1 MKTLHATHRLRY
13 DGAVDAD
20 GHILEPPD
28 LWETYLEPRYR
39 DRALRIVVGD
49 DGLEALE
56 IGGKPSVMSRR
67 GSVSALGAMGDP
79 DLRSVQLDPERT
91 YLGEAPYGSMDPDE
105 RIRLLDAEGIDAAIL
120 YTTVGLLWEAELTD
134 PELSQA
140 YTRAYNRW
148 ICEFC
153 AGHDRLVPTA
163 HVSLTDPDAAAREL
177 ERAVGEGARGAY
189 VCPFSHDGRPL
200 GHPANDPVFAAAQ
213 DLGVPF
219 AIHPTFE
226 PQWTKGTR
234 MGGWEN
240 VRKLRLLATVS
251 ASDGVRHQFT
261 TLFDYGVFDRF
272 PRLKVLVLESGGGW
286 IGYWLDRIDAV
297 YGHTWIGTRVPL
309 EHKPS
314 DYFRERVW
322 ISCDPDE
329 RTIPHL
335 AGRYGDRFLWAS
347 DFPHADHTPEY
358 VHDLEELA
366 AGFPGDA
373 GRRAF
378 LGGNARALFG
388 IPATAVAAPGS
399 DPDPA
404 PAGAG

>member
-1 MKTLHATHRLRY
+1 MTLTIQAQKPMHCAHRLAY

-28 LWETYLEPRYR
+28 LWETYIDPQYR
-39 DRALRIVVGD
+39 DRALRIVLD
-49 DGLEALE
+49 ENGLEELL
-56 IGGKPSVMSRR
+56 IDGKRSTMARKGFPST
-67 GSVSALGAMGDP
+67 LGAMGDP
-79 DLRSVQLDPERT
+79 DLRAMQFDPERT
-91 YLGEAPYGSMDPDE
+91 YLNESPYGAMDPNE
-105 RIRLLDAEGIDAAIL
+105 RLALLDAENIDIAIL
-120 YTTVGLLWEAELTD
+120 YTTVGLLWEAELED

-153 AGHDRLVPTA
+153 ADSPRLVPTA
-163 HVSLTDPDAAAREL
+163 HLSLTDPVAAAAEL
-177 ERAVGEGARGAY
+177 ERAVSNGAKGAY
-189 VCPFSHDGRPL
+189 VAPFSHTGRPL
-200 GHPANDPVFAAAQ
+200 GHPDNNPVFAAAQ

-234 MGGWEN
+234 MGAWEN
-240 VRKLRLLATVS
+240 VKQLRLLASVQ

-261 TLFDYGVFDRF
+261 TLFDYGVFDQF
-272 PRLKVLVLESGGGW
+272 PTLKVLVLESGGGW

-297 YGHTWIGTRVPL
+297 YGHTFIGQRVPL

-329 RTIPHL
+329 RTIPSL
-335 AGRYGDRFLWAS
+335 AERFGADRFMWAS

-358 VHDLEELA
+358 VHDLDELA
-366 AGFPGDA
+366 SAFSERDRAKFLGDNARHLFDLPA
-373 GRRAF
+373 GR
-378 LGGNARALFG
+378 
-388 IPATAVAAPGS
+388 P
-399 DPDPA
+399 
-404 PAGAG
+404 

>member
-1 MKTLHATHRLRY
+1 MSKEPHATHTLSV

-28 LWETYLEPRYR
+28 LWERYLEPSYR
-39 DRALRIVVGD
+39 DRALRFVLD
-49 DGLEALE
+49 DAGLEELE
-56 IGGKPSVMSRR
+56 IGGKRSLMSRR
-67 GSVSALGAMGDP
+67 GFPSTLGAMGDP
-79 DLRSVQLDPERT
+79 DLRSMQKDPERT
-91 YLGEAPYGSMDPDE
+91 YLREAPFGSMDPVE
-105 RIRLLDAEGIDAAIL
+105 RLELLDAEGIDAAVL
-120 YTTVGLLWEAELTD
+120 YTTVGLLWEAELDD

-153 AGHDRLVPTA
+153 ADSPRLVPTA
-163 HVSLTDPDAAAREL
+163 HLSLSDPKAAAAEL
-177 ERAVGEGARGAY
+177 ERAVGEGAKGAY
-189 VCPFSHDGRPL
+189 VAPFTHDGRPL
-200 GHPANDPVFAAAQ
+200 GHHDNDPVFDTAQ
-213 DLGVPF
+213 GLGVPF

-234 MGGWEN
+234 MGAWEN
-240 VRKLRLLATVS
+240 VRELRLLASVA

-272 PRLKVLVLESGGGW
+272 PQLKVIVLESGGGW

-297 YGHTWIGTRVPL
+297 YGHTFIGTRVPL
-309 EHKPS
+309 ERKPS

-329 RTIPHL
+329 RTIPAL
-335 AGRYGDRFLWAS
+335 AERFGADRFLWAS

-358 VHDLEELA
+358 LPDLEELA
-366 AGFPGDA
+366 ASFTNEDD
-373 GRRAF
+373 RRAF
-378 LGGNARALFG
+378 LGDNARALFD
-388 IPATAVAAPGS
+388 I
-399 DPDPA
+399 
-404 PAGAG
+404 GA

>member
-1 MKTLHATHRLRY
+1 MHETKRLSFT
-13 DGAVDAD
+13 GAVDAD

-28 LWETYLEPRYR
+28 LWETHLEAKYR
-39 DRALRIVVGD
+39 DRALRLVTD
-49 DGLEALE
+49 ENGLEELE
-56 IGGKPSVMSRR
+56 IGGTRSRMSRR
-67 GSVSALGAMGDP
+67 GFPSTLGAMGDP
-79 DLRSVQLDPERT
+79 DLRGMQLDPTRT
-91 YLGEAPYGSMDPDE
+91 YQAEAPYGAMDPDE
-105 RIRLLDAEGIDAAIL
+105 RIELLDAEGIDAVVL
-120 YTTVGLLWEAELTD
+120 YTTIGLLWEAELDD

-153 AGHDRLVPTA
+153 DGNPRLIPTA
-163 HVSLTDPDAAAREL
+163 HLSLSDPSAAAREL

-189 VCPFSHDGRPL
+189 VAPFTHDGRPL
-200 GHPANDPVFAAAQ
+200 GHPENDPVFAAAQ
-213 DLGVPF
+213 DFGVPF

-234 MGGWEN
+234 MGPWEH
-240 VRKLRLLATVS
+240 VKELRLLASVT
-251 ASDGVRHQFT
+251 ASDGVRQQFT

-272 PRLKVLVLESGGGW
+272 PSLKIVVLESGGGW

-297 YGHTWIGTRVPL
+297 YGHTFIGTRVPL

-329 RTIPHL
+329 RTIPAL
-335 AGRYGDRFLWAS
+335 AQRFGADRFMWAS

-358 VHDLEELA
+358 INDLDELA
-366 AGFPGDA
+366 SEFDDVA
-373 GRRAF
+373 RRQF
-378 LGGNARALFG
+378 LGDNARSLYR
-388 IPATAVAAPGS
+388 IT
-399 DPDPA
+399 
-404 PAGAG
+404 